1 MNEPINC
8 SLPIYF
14 YDDRNKYDSMMK
26 LTQVLYQD
34 EDTCVCIANWTAPH
48 IAEYTTKLMFNIAD
62 GQVINSDYNSW
73 IATNDVAWA
82 EEEDARIQL
91 RSARGMTNEEKEQ
104 WLSLTLVRHNINR
117 EDVIACNIV
126 QLSATTYRMTIIKN
140 GGPLTVELDTARTAN

>member
-91 RSARGMTNEEKEQ
+91 RSARGMTNEGRAMAKSYFGATWHKSRRCDCLQ
-104 WLSLTLVRHNINR
+104 YC
-117 EDVIACNIV
+117 AIV
-126 QLSATTYRMTIIKN
+126 CHH
-140 GGPLTVELDTARTAN
+140 V